1 MWGGRGRSP
10 TIIIFKEGDKSFNYN
25 YIYIYIYLHTLRRI
39 YTYIY
44 IHTHIQPNITRWE
57 IHNHVFLVA
66 FQFLLF

>member
-10 TIIIFKEGDKSFNYN
+10 TIIIFKEGDKSFNY
-25 YIYIYIYLHTLRRI
+25 IYIYIYLHTLRRI
-39 YTYIY
+39 YIY
-44 IHTHIQPNITRWE
+44 THIQPNITRWE